1 METIPQTTPATGKG
15 EVPRKLRLRVT
26 LGSVLI
32 VSLIASTWI
41 WRNQSGATDAKSK
54 RPDVIPVLTAIV
66 KRSDVPVGLTANG
79 TVSAQ
84 QTVAVR
90 PQLSAVIRSV
100 HIREGQFV
108 QKGERL

>member
-1 METIPQTTPATGKG
+1 METIPQTKPATGNG
-15 EVPRKLRLRVT
+15 EARGKFRLRVT
-26 LGSVLI
+26 LASVLI
-32 VSLIASTWI
+32 ASLIASTWV

-54 RPDVIPVLTAIV
+54 RAEVVPVLTATV
-66 KRSDVPVGLTANG
+66 KRSDIPVRLTANG

-100 HIREGQFV
+100 
-108 QKGERL
+108 